1 LDELIDMIGDS
12 VAGVGRE
19 RKKER
24 FWEDEMNQHDDKN
37 NFQVTFLSVG
47 GEENEAERTQ
57 FMRQTER
64 GNWKMI
70 WGREGGTSLWMK
82 GTSLWI

>member
-47 GEENEAERTQ
+47 G
-57 FMRQTER
+57 
-64 GNWKMI
+64 
-70 WGREGGTSLWMK
+70 GRE
-82 GTSLWI
+82 